1 MAKKTQT
8 YTAQKVDRLD
18 GTKNSDILLVR
29 VSVYSFFV
37 IMNIASKKHIST
49 KSNIIVTFLTFN
61 HAPPYKPYLNNQK
74 SDVLFSLLSV

>member
-61 HAPPYKPYLNNQK
+61 HAPPLQTI
-74 SDVLFSLLSV
+74 S